1 MAFALGPMRPDERHE
16 RIFVRRR
23 SRRILVIGVAVLAML
38 GSSGAFLAFYR
49 SMTRPAAPANVPL
62 LHADTSPMQHR
73 PANPG
78 GVEVPGQGTMVL
90 DGGQGEPKVE
100 QLLPPPETPLPR
112 PTPPADSAADS
123 SQASAT
129 PAAPLAPAL
138 ATPAAPPPAAP
149 PPVVAATPEPPPVAP
164 PAPAPRVT
172 MATPAPAPPRPAPHP
187 PAATTKPPA
196 ASIAAGKA
204 YRLQVGAVRSAEAAK
219 QEWER
224 LQRAHREVLGG
235 LTFSTQR
242 VDLGARGIFY
252 RIEAGPIADA
262 AKAERDCSALKRRG
276 VGCILVKP

>member
-49 SMTRPAAPANVPL
+49 SMTRPASPADVPL
-62 LHADTSPMQHR
+62 LHADTTPMQHR
-73 PANPG
+73 PENPG

-112 PTPPADSAADS
+112 PAPPADSAADS
-123 SQASAT
+123 SQPS
-129 PAAPLAPAL
+129 AAPTAPVL
-138 ATPAAPPPAAP
+138 TTPAAPPPAAP
-149 PPVVAATPEPPPVAP
+149 PPVVAATPAPPPAP
-164 PAPAPRVT
+164 PAAAAPRVAT
-172 MATPAPAPPRPAPHP
+172 ATPVPPRPAPHP
-187 PAATTKPPA
+187 PAAAAKPPA
-196 ASIAAGKA
+196 APVAAGKA

-224 LQRAHREVLGG
+224 LRRAHSEVLGG

-242 VDLGARGIFY
+242 VDLGARGVFY

-262 AKAERDCSALKRRG
+262 AKAERDCSVLKRRG

>member
-1 MAFALGPMRPDERHE
+1 MAFALGPMRPDERHG

-23 SRRILVIGVAVLAML
+23 SRRILVIGVAALAML

-49 SMTRPAAPANVPL
+49 STTRPTAPADLPL
-62 LHADTSPMQHR
+62 LRADTAPMQHR
-73 PANPG
+73 PTNPG

-112 PTPPADSAADS
+112 PTPPADSAAES
-123 SQASAT
+123 SQPSVAPSA
-129 PAAPLAPAL
+129 PPAPAL
-138 ATPAAPPPAAP
+138 ATPAAPPPAASP
-149 PPVVAATPEPPPVAP
+149 PLVAAAPALPPAP
-164 PAPAPRVT
+164 PSAPAPRVT
-172 MATPAPAPPRPAPHP
+172 TATPAPPRPAPHP
-187 PAATTKPPA
+187 PAAAAKPPA
-196 ASIAAGKA
+196 AAGKA

-224 LQRAHREVLGG
+224 LKRAHSEVLGG

-262 AKAERDCSALKRRG
+262 AKAERDCSELKRRG